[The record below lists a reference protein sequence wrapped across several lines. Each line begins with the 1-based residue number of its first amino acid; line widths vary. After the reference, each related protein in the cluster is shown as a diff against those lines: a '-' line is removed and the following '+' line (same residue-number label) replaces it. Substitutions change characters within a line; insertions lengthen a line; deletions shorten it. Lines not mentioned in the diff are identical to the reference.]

1 MKRPSGFDR
10 APERREP
17 PVRADAPA
25 RRRTVSGF
33 FGGHR
38 AERGAPAASEPSTH
52 ADAFDAAD
60 APGAAVSPE
69 HPETP
74 ETPERERAAE
84 GGASSGAERAPSAPD
99 SDGEGAGE
107 QLAATVDLSE
117 VRSGGGALVRAN
129 RSADPVREA
138 EQRMR
143 TAQRQL
149 KRRERRERRRFSFAS
164 RRRRR
169 WWLVAGGA
177 VLALAIFVLAGVFT
191 PVMSVRNIEISGA
204 SAVNPADLQQALDRF
219 SGTPLALVDD
229 GEVRGA
235 LEPFALVER
244 YAVER
249 IPPDTLLVRI
259 EERVPVISI
268 GDDGAYQLYDAA
280 GVLVGSAEAP
290 PAGVPVADGRAK
302 DLGSEAFASAA
313 RVLRDMPAE
322 LRTQVTAVSASSGQ
336 DVLLAL
342 TNGAEV
348 MWGGPEETARK
359 AIVLTTMFSS
369 LADRPVSY
377 LDVSSSEAP
386 VFR

>member
-17 PVRADAPA
+17 AGRADEPA
-25 RRRTVSGF
+25 RRRIVPGF
-33 FGGHR
+33 FSGGR
-38 AERGAPAASEPSTH
+38 AERGAPEAPATSAP
-52 ADAFDAAD
+52 ADAFAAAD
-60 APGAAVSPE
+60 ALGAAAPPEAPESPE
-69 HPETP
+69 APERARTAEAAFSPET
-74 ETPERERAAE
+74 ER
-84 GGASSGAERAPSAPD
+84 GSSAPD
-99 SDGEGAGE
+99 ANGEPEGE
-107 QLAATVDLSE
+107 RLAATIDLSE
-117 VRSGGGALVRAN
+117 VRSGGGVLARAQ

-143 TAQRQL
+143 AAQRQL

-169 WWLVAGGA
+169 WWLVVGGA
-177 VLALAIFVLAGVFT
+177 VLALAVFVLVGVFT
-191 PVMSVRNIEISGA
+191 PVMSVRNIEVSGA
-204 SAVNPADLQQALDRF
+204 SAVNPADLQQALERF

-302 DLGSEAFASAA
+302 DLGSEAFASSA

-322 LRTQVTAVSASSGQ
+322 LRAQVVAVSASSGQ

-348 MWGGPEETARK
+348 MWGGPEDTARK
-359 AIVLTTMFSS
+359 AVVLTTMFSS
-369 LADRPVSY
+369 LVDRPVSY